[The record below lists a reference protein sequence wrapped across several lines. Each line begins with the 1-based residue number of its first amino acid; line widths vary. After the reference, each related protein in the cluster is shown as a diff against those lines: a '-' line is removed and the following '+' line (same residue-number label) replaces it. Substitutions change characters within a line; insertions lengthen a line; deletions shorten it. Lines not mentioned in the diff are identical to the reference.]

1 LPWNYVF
8 FAIIFYVFRQW
19 EWYNPVMTTIEP
31 PQALKIAAPREPWRH
46 ILVFVGVAAALFV
59 MSVVLFCVLE
69 RAL

>member
-1 LPWNYVF
+1 
-8 FAIIFYVFRQW
+8 
-19 EWYNPVMTTIEP
+19 MTTIEP